1 MATKRVT
8 LWLTPAT
15 VEALRVEACRR
26 GVAYSAL
33 AEELLAASLIA
44 RTADRLEERA
54 LPAFTAVVQQVVIEQ
69 LRRQER
75 RLVGSLAPLA
85 RDAGMAARLTYSHL
99 YRDHPAVAERDWQDA
114 SAQMDAVLHA
124 EGPAGAPDMRRRTA
138 QG

>member
-1 MATKRVT
+1 MGTRRVT

-33 AEELLAASLIA
+33 AEELLAASLTA
-44 RTADRLEERA
+44 RTADRLEEQA

-85 RDAGMAARLTYSHL
+85 RDAGMAAWLTYSHL
-99 YRDHPAVAERDWQDA
+99 YRDHPAAAEQDWQDA
-114 SAQMDAVLHA
+114 SEQMDALLHA
-124 EGPAGAPDMRRRTA
+124 EGPASAPDMRRGGA
-138 QG
+138 HG